1 MFRPCHVAA
10 TGRQH
15 AGPTKRPRPG
25 DNAAFPPRQHDM
37 PSFASRTPLIDM
49 AKGMACIAIVWHHL
63 AFYGPMS
70 DIAQPLAPG
79 LMAWLYDYGRMAV
92 QVFLVLGGYL
102 AAASLAP
109 HGVARFDHAGN
120 AIAKRFVR
128 LVVPYAVAL
137 LLSVVVAALVRPWM
151 DHPSVPE
158 SPTLSQL
165 LANALL
171 LQDIVEEDALS
182 AGVWYV
188 AIDLQL
194 FALSAVLLAGVRA
207 LPGAWARRHAAGL
220 AQALVVAGT
229 AASLWGFN
237 RMGDLDMWAPYFFG
251 AYGLGML
258 AYWAVQAHH
267 RSDRPHAQ
275 RWLAAMLLLGGVAL
289 VLDYRGRIAVA
300 LVTALC
306 LVAAL
311 RSERVRSWR
320 GLAPLVRLGQMSY
333 SVFLVH
339 FSVCLL
345 VNAVVSHLWPDA
357 PLPNALGM
365 LLAFALSLAA
375 GRLLYLR
382 VERHVPSWTTAL
394 RWQLGLVG
402 AGMLVAVSSNW
413 A

>member
-1 MFRPCHVAA
+1 M
-10 TGRQH
+10 
-15 AGPTKRPRPG
+15 
-25 DNAAFPPRQHDM
+25 
-37 PSFASRTPLIDM
+37 PLIDM
-49 AKGMACIAIVWHHL
+49 IKGMACATIVWHHL

-70 DIAQPLAPG
+70 DIAHPLAPT
-79 LMAWLYDYGRMAV
+79 LLAWLYEYGRMAV

-109 HGVARFDHAGN
+109 QGVARFDHAGN

-137 LLSVVVAALVRPWM
+137 VLSVVVSALVRPWM
-151 DHPSVPE
+151 GHPSVPE
-158 SPTLSQL
+158 QPTLSQL

-171 LQDIVEEDALS
+171 LQDIVGEGALS

-188 AIDLQL
+188 AIDFQL
-194 FALSAVLLAGVRA
+194 FAMGVLLLAGIKA
-207 LPGAWARRHAAGL
+207 LPGAWVHRHAGALG
-220 AQALVVAGT
+220 QALVVGCT
-229 AASLWGFN
+229 AASLWVFN
-237 RMGDLDMWAPYFFG
+237 RMGGLDMWALYFFG
-251 AYGLGML
+251 AYGLGMM
-258 AYWAVQAHH
+258 AHWAARAPQGPQA
-267 RSDRPHAQ
+267 Q
-275 RWLAAMLLLGGVAL
+275 GWLAAMVLLGGTAL
-289 VLDYRGRIAVA
+289 AMDFRGRIAVA
-300 LVTALC
+300 LVAALG
-306 LVAAL
+306 LVLAL
-311 RSERVRSWR
+311 RSERLRSWR
-320 GLAPLVRLGQMSY
+320 GIAPLVQLGQMSY

-357 PLPNALGM
+357 PVVNALGM

-375 GRLLYLR
+375 GRALYLR

-402 AGMLVAVSSNW
+402 AGMLVEVSSHW